1 MSDNGLN
8 GDACWIRS
16 ALDRH
21 EAPLTRYAQRITGDS
36 ERARDVVQET
46 FLRLCREERPKLD
59 GRLVEWLYTVCRN
72 KAVDVRR
79 KESRM
84 TTLADIALDQS
95 ADRDPPP
102 AEIAE
107 ERDSSGQVLRL
118 LDGLPERQQEA
129 IRLKFQ
135 HSLSYREI
143 GSVMGISA
151 SNVGFLI
158 HQGLK
163 TIRQQVNDRG

>member
-8 GDACWIRS
+8 GDAAWIRS
-16 ALDRH
+16 ALDQH
-21 EAPLTRYAQRITGDS
+21 EGPLTRYAQRITGDP

-46 FLRLCREERPKLD
+46 FLRLCREERPQLD

-84 TTLADIALDQS
+84 STLADIAIDQS

-102 AEIAE
+102 ADIAE
-107 ERDSSGQVLRL
+107 QRDSTSQVLRL
-118 LDGLPERQQEA
+118 LDLLPQRQQEA

-135 HSLSYREI
+135 HGLTYREI
-143 GSVMGISA
+143 AAVMDISS

-158 HQGLK
+158 HRGLK
-163 TIRQQVNDRG
+163 TIREQVKQSD

>member
-8 GDACWIRS
+8 GDASWIRS

-21 EAPLTRYAQRITGDS
+21 EGPLTRYAQRITGDS

-46 FLRLCREERPKLD
+46 FLRLCREERNNLD
-59 GRLVEWLYTVCRN
+59 GRVVEWLYTVCRN

-84 TTLADIALDQS
+84 TTLADVKLDES

-102 AEIAE
+102 AEVAE
-107 ERDSSGQVLRL
+107 ERDSTGQVLRL
-118 LDGLPERQQEA
+118 LGSLPNREQEA

-143 GSVMGISA
+143 ARVMDLSA

-158 HQGLK
+158 HRGLK
-163 TIRQQVNDRG
+163 RIRQQIHDAD